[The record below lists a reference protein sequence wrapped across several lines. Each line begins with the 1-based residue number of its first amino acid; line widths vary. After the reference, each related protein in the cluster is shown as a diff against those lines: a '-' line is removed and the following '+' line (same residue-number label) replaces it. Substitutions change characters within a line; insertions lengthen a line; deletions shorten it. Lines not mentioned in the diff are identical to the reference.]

1 MDKPAIRNQFPI
13 LSREVYGKPLVYF
26 DNAATSQKP
35 LAVIEA
41 IDDYYRRLNS
51 NVHRGVHRLSQEATE
66 AMELARVKV
75 QNLIGANSEREVI
88 FTAGATDSINLVAQT
103 WGRQHIRQGDNI
115 LVSTMEHHANIVP
128 WQMLCAEVGAELRV
142 LPIDFDGNLRVDA
155 LNGLVDEKTS
165 LLAITHVSNA
175 LGTINPV
182 EEIIEQVKSRG
193 VTVLLDGAQAVP
205 HMPVNVQSLGCDF
218 YVFSGHKMFGPTGV
232 GVLWGREEL
241 LERMPPW
248 RGGGEMIK
256 TVSLVSGTTFNDLPF
271 KFEAGTPHV
280 EGIIGL
286 GAAVDFILE
295 TGIVNI
301 ASEEQSL
308 LEYATDKIS
317 YLDGLR
323 IFGQANNKAAVLS
336 FNFENIHPFD
346 LGTLLDK
353 QGIAVRTGHHCTQ
366 PLMEFYSIPGTV
378 RASLAFYNT
387 TEEID
392 RFIHATQRA
401 LSMLR

>member
-103 WGRQHIRQGDNI
+103 WGRQHIKQGDNI

-286 GAAVDFILE
+286 GAAVDFIIE
-295 TGIVNI
+295 TGIDNI

-308 LEYATDKIS
+308 LKYATDKIS